1 MTKPN
6 PTDQPTRNILLIN
19 GPNLNMLG
27 VREPEKYGRTTLP
40 EIEERLQ
47 RLAAEGTPPAVLT
60 PFQSNYEGAIVDTLQ
75 TLGRQADGII
85 INAGA
90 LTHYS
95 IAMRDALVLCT
106 CPVVEV
112 HLTNIHAREPF
123 RHHSV
128 IAELVSGQI
137 AGLGAVGYEL
147 ALTYLQ
153 RRFAEAKDRA

>member
-1 MTKPN
+1 MSN
-6 PTDQPTRNILLIN
+6 PTQQPIRKILLIN

-27 VREPEKYGRTTLP
+27 VREPEKYGRTTLA
-40 EIEERLQ
+40 EIEGRLQ
-47 RLAAEGTPPAVLT
+47 RLAAEGTPPAALT
-60 PFQSNYEGAIVDTLQ
+60 AFQSNYEGAMVESLQ
-75 TLGRQADGII
+75 TTGRDADGII

-95 IAMRDALVLCT
+95 IAMRDALALCS

-128 IAELVSGQI
+128 IAEIVSGQI

-153 RRFAEAKDRA
+153 RRFAEKDKA